1 MYSMHIGCSMLLFL
15 PFCFLLSFFL
25 YSFILN
31 SGVQGSGKSTFSK
44 YVLYGENES
53 NNDEGDNTNTNTN
66 ANNDDD
72 NNKWVWLSQDTI
84 NNGKPGTREKV
95 WESARTAILEG
106 RSVIIDRMHL
116 DPEQRKTTIENVVTD
131 EMKDSNVSVHVVL
144 LNPPKDLIT
153 SRVNTRTNHP
163 GKVEGEHGVKLTLIS
178 MHQLVAPTY
187 KEEGLDLIS
196 CVSTEFAAKQ
206 LGLRYHRAYL
216 IDGLFESMESVSV
229 PSTQNS
235 VSSSL
240 SIPSITLGTMK
251 IGRRKGTEIVQKMIT
266 DGFHSLDTAPTY
278 KNEDKIGEALNN
290 ISKSCVDIF
299 IIAKVPKRACDS
311 DQVQEEF
318 ENTLKNL
325 NRTCVDLLLLH
336 WPSDVI
342 AQNTLKE
349 VWNCMESFV
358 KDGRCKALGVCNFNE
373 NALAKLLK
381 CCTVPPVINQVE
393 RHPLL
398 PQHSL
403 VDFCARNNISI
414 QAHTALGQGR
424 EEILQ
429 NPRIMEI
436 AKDINCTPA
445 QVLVQWNL
453 QHGVLVVT
461 KCSQEV
467 HAKEILSIIDTKK
480 KNTILLSP
488 KHMKALDGLGNGTRF
503 IAPPFMYG
511 NAIYCWGDRMP

>member
-1 MYSMHIGCSMLLFL
+1 LC
-15 PFCFLLSFFL
+15 
-25 YSFILN
+25 
-31 SGVQGSGKSTFSK
+31 
-44 YVLYGENES
+44 GENDS
-53 NNDEGDNTNTNTN
+53 NNDEGDNINTK
-66 ANNDDD
+66 NNDD
-72 NNKWVWLSQDTI
+72 NSKWVWLSQDTI
-84 NNGKPGTREKV
+84 NNGKPGKREKV
-95 WESARTAILEG
+95 WEYARTAILGG

-131 EMKDSNVSVHVVL
+131 EMKDSNVNVHVVL

-153 SRVNTRTNHP
+153 SRVSIRTNHP
-163 GKVEGEHGVKLTLIS
+163 GKVEGDHGVKLTLLS
-178 MHQLVAPTY
+178 MNQLVVPTH

-196 CVSTEFAAKQ
+196 CVSTEFSAKQ
-206 LGLRYHRAYL
+206 LGLRYHRAFTTDL
-216 IDGLFESMESVSV
+216 SNGLFESMGSVLV
-229 PSTQNS
+229 PSSSASTQNS
-235 VSSSL
+235 VSSTL
-240 SIPSITLGTMK
+240 SVPSISLGTMK

-278 KNEDKIGEALNN
+278 KNEDKIGEALKSIN
-290 ISKSCVDIF
+290 KSCDDIF
-299 IIAKVPKRACDS
+299 IIAKVPKRATDS

-325 NRTCVDLLLLH
+325 NRKCVDLLLLH

-349 VWNCMESFV
+349 VWDCMESFV

-403 VDFCARNNISI
+403 VDFCARNNIVI
-414 QAHTALGQGR
+414 QAHTTLGQGR
-424 EEILQ
+424 DEILQ
-429 NPRIMEI
+429 NLRIVEI
-436 AKDINCTPA
+436 ANDINCTPA

-467 HAKEILSIIDTKK
+467 HAKEILSIIDSSSETKK
-480 KNTILLSP
+480 KNTVVLSP
-488 KHMKALDGLGNGTRF
+488 KHMKALDSLGNGTRF

-511 NAIYCWGDRMP
+511 NAIYCWGERMPRM